1 MPSPIARPKQMWDPL
16 QTNSKHH
23 KVELENERVRVLRIS
38 YGAEDKSIMHQH
50 PRGIF
55 IFLTD
60 GSFKFTYP
68 GGETGNFQGKA
79 GEFIWFEGPW
89 EHLLENL
96 SGKAFEALYIEVKI

>member
-1 MPSPIARPKQMWDPL
+1 MPSPIPRPKPRWDPL
-16 QTNSKHH
+16 QSDSKHH
-23 KVELENERVRVLRIS
+23 KVELENERVRVVRIS
-38 YGAEDKSIMHQH
+38 YGAQDKSIMHQH

-55 IFLTD
+55 VFLTD
-60 GSFKFTYP
+60 GSFKFNYP

-79 GEFIWFEGPW
+79 GEFIWFEEPW